1 MKSIEEKIQELKRER
16 GAIIIAHNYQPD
28 EVQAI
33 ADFTGDSL
41 ELSRKAA
48 ELEEDVI
55 VFCGVHFMA
64 ETAAILSPEKTILLP
79 DRFAGCPMADMIT
92 AEQLHDWKAEHPGAA
107 VICYVNSSAAVKAEC
122 DLCCTSANA
131 AKIVASVPEDQMIL
145 FVPDMHLGNHVKQLL
160 GRGNMLMWDG
170 YCPTHSRI
178 RDIDIQ
184 REKGAHP
191 NAVVMAHPECPPPI
205 RQLADKLLSTG
216 QMCAFAKESDAQE
229 FIVATE
235 IGLLY
240 RLRNE
245 NPGKKFYAP
254 SDRAVCPNM
263 KKIDLEKILWSL
275 EDMQYRVTVP
285 EEIANKARRSIEA
298 MLELGWFL
306 QKDAKDAK
314 KF

>member
-1 MKSIEEKIQELKRER
+1 MQTIEEKIQGLKRER

-48 ELEEDVI
+48 QLDEEVI

-79 DRFAGCPMADMIT
+79 DQFAGCPMADMIT
-92 AEQLHDWKAEHPGAA
+92 AEQLKAKKAEHPGA
-107 VICYVNSSAAVKAEC
+107 VVVTYVNSSAAIKAES
-122 DLCCTSANA
+122 DICCTSSNA
-131 AKIVASVPEDQMIL
+131 MAVVSSIPSDKDII
-145 FVPDMHLGNHVKQLL
+145 FVPDTHLGHYVQKEL
-160 GRGNMLMWDG
+160 GREMIIWDG

-178 RDIDIQ
+178 RDVDIL
-184 REKGAHP
+184 REKEDHP
-191 NAVVMAHPECPPPI
+191 NAIVMAHPECPLGI
-205 RQLADKLLSTG
+205 RDLADELLSTG
-216 QMCAFAKESDAQE
+216 QMCTFARESEHKE

-235 IGLLY
+235 MGLLY

-245 NPGKKFYAP
+245 NPGKKFYSV

-263 KKIDLEKILWSL
+263 KKIDLEKVLWSL
-275 EDMQYRVTVP
+275 EDMQHRVVV
-285 EEIANKARRSIEA
+285 EEPTCSRARKSIEA
-298 MLELGWFL
+298 ML
-306 QKDAKDAK
+306 AIN
-314 KF
+314 

>member
-1 MKSIEEKIQELKRER
+1 MKSIEERIESLKVER

-48 ELEEDVI
+48 ELEEHTI

-79 DRFAGCPMADMIT
+79 DQFAGCPMADMIT
-92 AEQLHDWKAEHPGAA
+92 ADQLRVWKAEHPGAV

-122 DLCCTSANA
+122 DLCCTSSNA
-131 AKIVASVPEDQMIL
+131 KAIVASVPADREII
-145 FVPDMHLGNHVKQLL
+145 FVPDMHLGHYVQKEL
-160 GRGNMLMWDG
+160 GRENMIMWDG
-170 YCPTHSRI
+170 YCPTHQRI
-178 RDIDIQ
+178 RNIDIQ
-184 REKGAHP
+184 REKAEHP
-191 NAVVMAHPECPPPI
+191 NATVMAHPECPRSI
-205 RQLADKLLSTG
+205 RGLADQLLSTG
-216 QMCAFAKESDAQE
+216 QMCTFAKESEATE

-245 NPGKKFYAP
+245 NPGKKFYAA
-254 SDRAVCPNM
+254 SNRALCPNM
-263 KKIDLEKILWSL
+263 KKIDLEKVLWSL
-275 EDMQYRVTVP
+275 EDMQYRITVP

-298 MLELGWFL
+298 MLELS
-306 QKDAKDAK
+306 
-314 KF
+314 

>member
-1 MKSIEEKIQELKRER
+1 MMSIEEKIQQLKRER

-48 ELEEDVI
+48 ELEEQVI

-92 AEQLHDWKAEHPGAA
+92 AEQLQAKKAEHPGAV
-107 VICYVNSSAAVKAEC
+107 VITYVNSSAAIKAES
-122 DLCCTSANA
+122 DLCCTSSNA
-131 AKIVASVPEDQMIL
+131 MKVVSSVPADKEII
-145 FVPDMHLGNHVKQLL
+145 FVPDTHLGHYVQEQL
-160 GRGNMLMWDG
+160 GREMIIWDG

-178 RDIDIQ
+178 REVDIK
-184 REKGAHP
+184 REKEEHP
-191 NAVVMAHPECPPPI
+191 NAKIMAHPECPLGI
-205 RQLADKLLSTG
+205 REMADLLLSTG
-216 QMCAFAKESDAQE
+216 QMVTVAKESEHKE

-235 IGLLY
+235 MGMLY

-245 NPGKKFYAP
+245 NPDKKFY
-254 SDRAVCPNM
+254 SVSERALCPNM
-263 KKIDLEKILWSL
+263 KKIDLEKVLWAL
-275 EDMQYRVTVP
+275 EDMQYHITVS
-285 EEIANKARRSIEA
+285 EEIADKARLSIER
-298 MLELGWFL
+298 MLELS
-306 QKDAKDAK
+306 
-314 KF
+314 

>member
-1 MKSIEEKIQELKRER
+1 MQSIEERIQKLKRDR

-48 ELEEDVI
+48 ELEEEVI

-92 AEQLHDWKAEHPGAA
+92 AEQLRAKKAEHPDA
-107 VICYVNSSAAVKAEC
+107 VVISYVNSSAAVKAEC
-122 DLCCTSANA
+122 DLCCTSSNA
-131 AKIVASVPEDQMIL
+131 KAIVSSVPADKEII
-145 FVPDMHLGNHVKQLL
+145 FVPDTHLGHYVQEEL
-160 GRGNMLMWDG
+160 GREMIIWDG

-178 RDIDIQ
+178 RDVDIL
-184 REKGAHP
+184 REKEDHP
-191 NAVVMAHPECPPPI
+191 NAVVIAHPECPLSI
-205 RQLADKLLSTG
+205 RDLSDQLLSTG
-216 QMCAFAKESDAQE
+216 QMCTYAKESDEKE

-235 IGLLY
+235 MGLLY

-245 NPGKKFYAP
+245 NPDKKFYAV
-254 SDRAVCPNM
+254 SDRALCPNM
-263 KKIDLEKILWSL
+263 KKIDLEKVLWSL
-275 EDMQYRVTVP
+275 EDMQYRITVP

-298 MLELGWFL
+298 MLELS
-306 QKDAKDAK
+306 
-314 KF
+314 

>member
-1 MKSIEEKIQELKRER
+1 MKSIEEKIQDLKRER

-48 ELEEDVI
+48 ELEKEVV

-92 AEQLHDWKAEHPGAA
+92 AEQLRAKKAEHPGAA
-107 VICYVNSSAAVKAEC
+107 VVCYVNTSAAVKAEC
-122 DLCCTSANA
+122 DLCCTSSNA
-131 AKIVASVPEDQMIL
+131 MKIVGSVPEDQMDL
-145 FVPDMHLGNHVKQLL
+145 FVPDTHLGNYVKKQL
-160 GRGNMLMWDG
+160 GRENMLMWDG

-178 RDIDIQ
+178 RDVDVL
-184 REKGAHP
+184 REKQEHP
-191 NAVVMAHPECPPPI
+191 EAVVMAHPECPLPI
-205 RQLADKLLSTG
+205 RELADELLSTG
-216 QMCAFAKESDAQE
+216 QMCAFAKASDATE

-235 IGLLY
+235 MGILY

-245 NPGKKFYAP
+245 NPDKKFYAV
-254 SDRAVCPNM
+254 SDRAICPNM
-263 KKIDLEKILWSL
+263 KKIDLEKILWAL

-285 EEIANKARRSIEA
+285 EETANQARRSIEA
-298 MLELGWFL
+298 MLELS
-306 QKDAKDAK
+306 
-314 KF
+314 

>member
-48 ELEEDVI
+48 ELEEETV

-64 ETAAILSPEKTILLP
+64 ETAAILSPEKTILIP
-79 DRFAGCPMADMIT
+79 DPFAGCPMADMIT
-92 AEQLHDWKAEHPGAA
+92 AEQLRAWKAEHPGAA
-107 VICYVNSSAAVKAEC
+107 VVCYVNSSAAVKAEC
-122 DLCCTSANA
+122 DLCCTSSNA
-131 AKIVASVPEDQMIL
+131 MKIVASVPEDQTIL
-145 FVPDMHLGNHVKQLL
+145 FVPDTHLGNYVKKQL
-160 GRGNMLMWDG
+160 GRKNMLMWDG

-178 RDIDIQ
+178 RDIDLL
-184 REKGAHP
+184 REKQEHP
-191 NAVVMAHPECPPPI
+191 NAVIMAHPECPLPI
-205 RQLADKLLSTG
+205 RELADELLSTG
-216 QMCAFAKESDAQE
+216 QMCAFAKESEATE

-235 IGLLY
+235 LGILF

-245 NPGKKFYAP
+245 NPDKKFYAV
-254 SDRAVCPNM
+254 SDRAICPNM

-275 EDMQYRVTVP
+275 QDMQHRVVVP
-285 EEIANKARRSIEA
+285 EETANKARRSIEA
-298 MLELGWFL
+298 MLELS
-306 QKDAKDAK
+306 
-314 KF
+314 

>member
-1 MKSIEEKIQELKRER
+1 MQSIEEKIQQLKRER

-92 AEQLHDWKAEHPGAA
+92 AEQLRAKKAEHPGAV

-122 DLCCTSANA
+122 DLCCTSSNA
-131 AKIVASVPEDQMIL
+131 TAIVASVPADREII
-145 FVPDMHLGNHVKQLL
+145 FVPDTHLGHYIQKEL
-160 GRGNMLMWDG
+160 GREMIIWDG

-178 RDIDIQ
+178 RDIDIK
-184 REKGAHP
+184 RELADHP
-191 NAVVMAHPECPPPI
+191 NAKVMAHPECPLPI
-205 RQLADKLLSTG
+205 RDLADYLLSTG
-216 QMCAFAKESDAQE
+216 QMCTHAKESDENE

-235 IGLLY
+235 MGLLY

-245 NPGKKFYAP
+245 NPEKKFYSV
-254 SDRAVCPNM
+254 SDRALCPNM

-275 EDMQYRVTVP
+275 EDMQHRVTVP
-285 EEIANKARRSIEA
+285 EETANKARRSIES
-298 MLELGWFL
+298 MLELS
-306 QKDAKDAK
+306 
-314 KF
+314 

>member
-1 MKSIEEKIQELKRER
+1 MMSIEDKIQQLKRER

-48 ELEEDVI
+48 ELDEEVI

-92 AEQLHDWKAEHPGAA
+92 AEQLITKKAEHPGAV
-107 VICYVNSSAAVKAEC
+107 VITYVNSSAAIKAES
-122 DLCCTSANA
+122 DLCCTSSNA
-131 AKIVASVPEDQMIL
+131 MKVVSSVPADKEII
-145 FVPDMHLGNHVKQLL
+145 FVPDTHLGHYVQEQL
-160 GRGNMLMWDG
+160 GREMIIWDG

-178 RDIDIQ
+178 REVDIK
-184 REKGAHP
+184 REKEEHP
-191 NAVVMAHPECPPPI
+191 NAKIMAHPECPLGI
-205 RQLADKLLSTG
+205 REMADLLLSTG
-216 QMCAFAKESDAQE
+216 QMVTVAKESEHKE

-235 IGLLY
+235 MGMLY

-245 NPGKKFYAP
+245 NPDKKFY
-254 SDRAVCPNM
+254 SVSERALCPNM
-263 KKIDLEKILWSL
+263 KKIDLEKVLWAL
-275 EDMQYRVTVP
+275 EDMQYRITVP
-285 EEIANKARRSIEA
+285 EDIADKARLSIER
-298 MLELGWFL
+298 MLELS
-306 QKDAKDAK
+306 
-314 KF
+314 

>member
-1 MKSIEEKIQELKRER
+1 MQSIEEKIQKLKRER

-48 ELEEDVI
+48 ELDEEVI

-79 DRFAGCPMADMIT
+79 DPFAGCPMADMIT
-92 AEQLHDWKAEHPGAA
+92 ADQLRAKKAGHPGAV
-107 VICYVNSSAAVKAEC
+107 VITYVNSSAAIKAES
-122 DLCCTSANA
+122 DLCCTSSNA
-131 AKIVASVPEDQMIL
+131 KAIVGSVPAGKEII
-145 FVPDMHLGNHVKQLL
+145 FVPDTHLGHYVQEEL
-160 GRGNMLMWDG
+160 GREMIIWDG

-178 RDIDIQ
+178 RDVDIL
-184 REKGAHP
+184 REKEEHP
-191 NAVVMAHPECPPPI
+191 NAVVMAHPECPLGI
-205 RQLADKLLSTG
+205 RELADELLSTG
-216 QMCAFAKESDAQE
+216 QMCTVAKESDAME

-235 IGLLY
+235 MGLLY

-245 NPGKKFYAP
+245 NPDKKFYSV

-263 KKIDLEKILWSL
+263 KKIDLEKVLWAL
-275 EDMQYRVTVP
+275 EDLQHRITVP
-285 EEIANKARRSIEA
+285 EETANKARRSIEA
-298 MLELGWFL
+298 MLELS
-306 QKDAKDAK
+306 
-314 KF
+314 

>member
-1 MKSIEEKIQELKRER
+1 MTRIEEKIQELKQAR
-16 GAIIIAHNYQPD
+16 GAIIIAHNYQAD

-48 ELEEDVI
+48 ELKEEVV

-92 AEQLHDWKAEHPGAA
+92 AEQLRALKARHPDA
-107 VICYVNSSAAVKAEC
+107 VVVCYVNSSAAVKAEC

-131 AKIVASVPEDQMIL
+131 KRIVASIPADREVI
-145 FVPDMHLGNHVKQLL
+145 FVPDTHLGHYVQREL
-160 GRGNMLMWDG
+160 GRPMIIWDG

-178 RDIDIQ
+178 RAEDIA
-184 REKGAHP
+184 REKMEHP
-191 NAVVMAHPECPPPI
+191 DAKVMAHPECPLPI
-205 RQLADKLLSTG
+205 RDLADYLLSTG
-216 QMCAFAKESDAQE
+216 QMCAHARASSEEE

-235 IGLLY
+235 MGILY

-245 NPGKKFYAP
+245 NPGKRFYAV
-254 SDRAVCPNM
+254 SERALCPNM
-263 KKIDLEKILWSL
+263 KKIDLEKVLWAL
-275 EDMQYRVTVP
+275 ESMQYRVTVP
-285 EEIANKARRSIEA
+285 VEIADKARRSIEA
-298 MLELGWFL
+298 MLQLS
-306 QKDAKDAK
+306 
-314 KF
+314 

>member
-1 MKSIEEKIQELKRER
+1 MMSIEDKIQQLKRER

-48 ELEEDVI
+48 ELEEQVI

-92 AEQLHDWKAEHPGAA
+92 AEQLITKKAEHPGAV
-107 VICYVNSSAAVKAEC
+107 VITYVNSSAAIKAES
-122 DLCCTSANA
+122 DLCCTSSNA
-131 AKIVASVPEDQMIL
+131 MKIVSSVPADKDII
-145 FVPDMHLGNHVKQLL
+145 FVPDTHLGHYVQEQL
-160 GRGNMLMWDG
+160 GREMIIWDG

-178 RDIDIQ
+178 REEDVR
-184 REKGAHP
+184 REKEEHP
-191 NAVVMAHPECPPPI
+191 NAKIMAHPECPLGI
-205 RQLADKLLSTG
+205 REMADLLLSTG
-216 QMCAFAKESDAQE
+216 QMVTVAKESEHQE

-235 IGLLY
+235 MGMLY

-245 NPGKKFYAP
+245 NPDKKFY
-254 SDRAVCPNM
+254 SVSERALCPNM
-263 KKIDLEKILWSL
+263 KKIDLEKVLWAL
-275 EDMQYRVTVP
+275 EDMQYHITVP
-285 EEIANKARRSIEA
+285 EEIADAARLSIER
-298 MLELGWFL
+298 MLELS
-306 QKDAKDAK
+306 
-314 KF
+314 